1 MTTDQRLA
9 RAIQRA
15 TEQRAHVLSIPGRP
29 GFYQVRSATDAAEWY
44 TVSARGGRVECSCKA
59 AEHGFPCWH
68 AVKVEGRLIRES
80 RKEVAA

>member
-1 MTTDQRLA
+1 MMTTDQRTA

-29 GFYQVRSATDAAEWY
+29 GFFTVKSATDPSDKY

-59 AEHGFPCWH
+59 AAYGNPCWH
-68 AVKVEGRLIRES
+68 AVKVESRLIRE
-80 RKEVAA
+80 RTAA